1 MKTLLIIV
9 ALSTVTLS
17 VAQTKSTPQNPKII
31 ETPITIIELDNSKMP
46 AGVMPKTIFQCQR
59 GKKTVYVDNP
69 KTPGLTNCQSIN
81 QKELTKFQPKPSD
94 NAPNQMQSF
103 DSADNAQQRRI
114 RRPVVTT
121 VRPNTNRVTP
131 SNVNANSNSGY
142 RPPCGG
148 VITYK
153 GKTYLLPNDKPCPIP
168 DTILRHMQPVPTN

>member
-1 MKTLLIIV
+1 MKILLIVV
-9 ALSTVTLS
+9 ALSTVTLGA
-17 VAQTKSTPQNPKII
+17 AQTKSTPQNPKII

-59 GKKTVYVDNP
+59 GKKIVYVDNP
-69 KTPGLTNCQSIN
+69 KAPGLTNCQSIN

-94 NAPNQMQSF
+94 NAPNQAQSL
-103 DSADNAQQRRI
+103 DNSQQTRI

-121 VRPNTNRVTP
+121 VRPNAQTVTP
-131 SNVNANSNSGY
+131 NTSSNTANY

-168 DTILRHMQPVPTN
+168 DTILRQMQPVPTN